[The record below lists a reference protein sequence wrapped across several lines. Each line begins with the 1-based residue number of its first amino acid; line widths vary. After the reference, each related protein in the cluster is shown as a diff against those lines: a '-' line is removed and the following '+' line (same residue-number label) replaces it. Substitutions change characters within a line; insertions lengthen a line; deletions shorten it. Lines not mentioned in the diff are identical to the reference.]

1 MKGKRKAL
9 RQEVQGLQQTLSTGK
24 ELAALAA
31 GHSLKVD
38 PKAIAVQLLKNPK
51 VQRTATAAGGLLA
64 AVIVFGTVSQYK
76 FYQTIVA
83 REVKKGLKPIHSQL
97 DELQASV
104 EELNRQCE
112 QLQKTLEH
120 QKGVGRK

>member
-1 MKGKRKAL
+1 M
-9 RQEVQGLQQTLSTGK
+9 
-24 ELAALAA
+24 
-31 GHSLKVD
+31 
-38 PKAIAVQLLKNPK
+38 
-51 VQRTATAAGGLLA
+51 QRTATAAGGLLA

-112 QLQKTLEH
+112 QLQKTLEQ